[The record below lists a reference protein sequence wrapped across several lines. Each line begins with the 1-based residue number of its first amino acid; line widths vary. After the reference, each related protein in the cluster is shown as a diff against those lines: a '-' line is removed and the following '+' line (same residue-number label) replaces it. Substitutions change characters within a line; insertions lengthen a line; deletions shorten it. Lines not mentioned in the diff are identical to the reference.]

1 MVAFPSSLSK
11 LCSQDQLMLLD
22 SIDQLRLQGINNY
35 ISLPQIIVCGDQ
47 SSGKSS
53 VLEAISGVSF
63 PVKSNLCTRFS
74 TELVLRRT
82 PHISAGVS
90 VVPHESRP
98 EAERKALLAFREEL
112 DGFDNLPQL
121 IERAKAEMGIMVYG
135 RAFAKDIF
143 RIEVTGPDQPHL
155 TIVDLPGLIHSETKN
170 QTTSDVEL
178 IQDVVQSYMREPRCI
193 ILAVVSAKNDFA
205 NQIVLKLARTANPSG
220 TRTLGVITKP
230 DTLVP
235 GGGSETLYV
244 SLARNQEVEFRHG
257 WHVLKNM
264 DSEEGSWDLTT
275 RDAEE
280 AKFFGSGAWKALPR
294 SSLGISKLR
303 GRLSKV
309 LLGQIAAELP
319 GLVHEIDQKFKS
331 CRDQLEKLGEPRA
344 SPQEQRLYLFHLSE
358 SFQALVK
365 ASVGGNYNNSF
376 FLDAKAEPG
385 YQQRIRAVVQNLNED
400 FASEMSL
407 RGHYQRV
414 IDPESEAEAVPSDSH
429 DVVYIT
435 RDDFIGKIEHLMRR
449 TRGCELPGTF
459 NPMIVAELF
468 LEQCR
473 PWEAIA
479 RRHVENVWGAAS
491 RFVKLVVVHTA
502 DESTA
507 NSLQHEVFEPA
518 MNEVLKA
525 MRDKTTKLL
534 NPHQQGH
541 PITYNHYFTET
552 LQKVRREREK
562 NEQERILCRFFGV
575 DSLESCF
582 LHGDYDLG
590 HLADSLAES
599 GKPDMARFAASEALD
614 CLNAYYKVALKRFV
628 DDVAV
633 EVIEAKL
640 MSALDRILPPASVY
654 QMLDDQVARIAGESD
669 ETRIEREQLSKELAV
684 LRNGSETCKRFAG
697 FKISGD
703 SVFVSAKDPDNLDCI
718 RNSHNGSGHTPGANS
733 DAELELPA
741 VRSIS
746 PPPELAYS
754 STLGPNTESAPAG
767 VEEED

>member
-1 MVAFPSSLSK
+1 MVAVQSSLRK
-11 LCSQDQLMLLD
+11 LCSQDQLTLLD

-63 PVKSNLCTRFS
+63 PVKSNLCTRFP

-82 PHISAGVS
+82 SRISASVS
-90 VVPHESRP
+90 IVPNESRP
-98 EAERKALLAFREEL
+98 ETERKALLAFREEL

-121 IERAKAEMGIMVYG
+121 VERAKAAMGITAYG
-135 RAFAKDIF
+135 RAFAKDIL

-155 TIVDLPGLIHSETKN
+155 TI
-170 QTTSDVEL
+170 L

-205 NQIVLKLARTANPSG
+205 NQIVLKLARTADPSG

-230 DTLVP
+230 DTLIP
-235 GGGSETLYV
+235 GGGSEALYV
-244 SLARNQEVEFRHG
+244 SVARNQEVEFRHG

-264 DSEEGSWDLTT
+264 DSEKGSWSLAT

-280 AKFFGSGAWKALPR
+280 AEFFGSGVWKTLPL
-294 SSLGISKLR
+294 SSLGISNLR

-319 GLVHEIDQKFKS
+319 GLVHEIEQKFKS
-331 CRDQLEKLGEPRA
+331 CHDQLEKLGKPRA
-344 SPQEQRLYLFHLSE
+344 SPQEQRLYLFYLSG

-365 ASVGGNYNNSF
+365 ASVGGNYNDPF
-376 FLDAKAEPG
+376 FLDAKTESG
-385 YQQRIRAVVQNLNED
+385 YQQRIRAVIQNLNED

-407 RGHYQRV
+407 RGHHHQV
-414 IDPESEAEAVPSDSH
+414 VDPESKAVPSDSH

-435 RDDFIGKIEHLMRR
+435 RDDFISQIEHLMRR

-473 PWEAIA
+473 PWGAIIA
-479 RRHVENVWGAAS
+479 RRHVDNVWDAAS
-491 RFVKLVVVHTA
+491 RF
-502 DESTA
+502 STA
-507 NSLQHEVFEPA
+507 KALQYEVVESA
-518 MNEVLKA
+518 MNGVLQE
-525 MRDKTTKLL
+525 MHDKTTELL
-534 NPHQQGH
+534 TPHQHGH

-552 LQKVRREREK
+552 LQKVCRERGK
-562 NEQERILCRFFGV
+562 NERERILRRFFDV
-575 DSLESCF
+575 DSLKTW
-582 LHGDYDLG
+582 LLDGHYDLG
-590 HLADSLAES
+590 RLADSLAES
-599 GKPDMARFAASEALD
+599 GEPDMGRFAASEALD
-614 CLNAYYKVALKRFV
+614 CLNAYYKVALKRFI

-640 MSALDRILPPASVY
+640 MSALDRILPPVSIY
-654 QMLDDQVARIAGESD
+654 QMPDNQVARIAGESD
-669 ETRIEREQLSKELAV
+669 EIRTEREQLNKQLEV
-684 LRNGSETCKRFAG
+684 LRNGLETCKRFAG
-697 FKISGD
+697 FRISGG
-703 SVFVSAKDPDNLDCI
+703 KNW
-718 RNSHNGSGHTPGANS
+718 
-733 DAELELPA
+733 
-741 VRSIS
+741 
-746 PPPELAYS
+746 
-754 STLGPNTESAPAG
+754 
-767 VEEED
+767 